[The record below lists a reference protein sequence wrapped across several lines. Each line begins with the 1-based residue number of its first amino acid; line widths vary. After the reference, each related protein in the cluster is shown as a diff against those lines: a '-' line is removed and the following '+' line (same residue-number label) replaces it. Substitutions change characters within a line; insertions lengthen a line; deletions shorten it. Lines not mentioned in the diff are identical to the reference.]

1 MALNN
6 VTTAISDGG
15 SGGGNFDLNI
25 DAEKFYYGYKI
36 VENNFKH
43 LIIYQMLFYLL
54 LLKLIHLE

>member
-36 VENNFKH
+36 VENNFQAFDN
-43 LIIYQMLFYLL
+43 LSNA
-54 LLKLIHLE
+54 